1 MTVRQALGVVAGVTA
16 VLFGIDTYFVLTQPL
31 LPFDVPV
38 ELAVQSVQ
46 WGPLAYLMDATNFTA
61 GVYQT
66 LLGLVVC
73 ALMFLWERRAGWLML
88 IGSVGSLLDQLFKD
102 TIGRHRP
109 TPDLVHILT
118 PANGYSYPSGHAVFF
133 TWLAFMLAAAVTP
146 RLHPRLRGVAWAL
159 AGCLVV
165 VACLGRI
172 WIGVHWPSDVLG
184 GFLLGLGWSAFVLWL
199 PERWLPSPDVVW
211 SRWRDRRR
219 PVATA

>member
-1 MTVRQALGVVAGVTA
+1 MTVRHALGVVSAVTA
-16 VLFGIDTYFVLTQPL
+16 VLFAIDTYFVLTRPL

-38 ELAVQSVQ
+38 ELAVQSVR
-46 WGPLAYLMDATNFTA
+46 WGPLAYVMDATNITA
-61 GVYQT
+61 GIYQT
-66 LLGLVVC
+66 LLGLAVC

-88 IGSVGSLLDQLFKD
+88 IGSGASLLDQAFKD

-109 TPDLVHILT
+109 SADLVHILT

-146 RLHPRLRGVAWAL
+146 RFHPRLRGVIWAL
-159 AGCLVV
+159 AGALVMA
-165 VACLGRI
+165 ACLGRI

-211 SRWRDRRR
+211 SRWRDRHR

>member
-1 MTVRQALGVVAGVTA
+1 MTVRRVLGGVFAVTA
-16 VLFGIDTYFVLTQPL
+16 VLFAVDTYFVLTRPL

-38 ELAVQSVQ
+38 ELAVQSVR
-46 WGPLAYLMDATNFTA
+46 WGPLAYLMDATNITA

-66 LLGLVVC
+66 LLGLAVC

-88 IGSVGSLLDQLFKD
+88 IGSGGSLLDQAFKD

-109 TPDLVHILT
+109 SPDLVHILT

-146 RLHPRLRGVAWAL
+146 RLHPWLRGVVWAL
-159 AGCLVV
+159 ALGLVV
-165 VACLGRI
+165 VACLGRV

-199 PERWLPSPDVVW
+199 PERWLPSPDAVW
-211 SRWRDRRR
+211 SRWRDRHR